1 MDKIWCIYAMEHYS
15 ALKKKKK
22 RNSNIYWYEMAE
34 PWKHYSK

>member
-15 ALKKKKK
+15 ALKKKK